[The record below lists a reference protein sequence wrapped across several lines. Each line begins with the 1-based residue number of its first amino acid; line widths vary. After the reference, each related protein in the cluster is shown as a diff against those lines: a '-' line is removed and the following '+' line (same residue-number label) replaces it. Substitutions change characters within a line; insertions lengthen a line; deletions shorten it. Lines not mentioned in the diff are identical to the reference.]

1 MKNGKEKSMFVR
13 EYLWRDLM
21 TVCGLFVILLTIVIG
36 AFLVYKGSS
45 TFLVYRHSFLEF
57 LGSADWAPEDNMAGG
72 GSIGALIF
80 IAGSLC
86 TCGLALLIATPFS
99 LGSAIFI
106 TEISPKFGEK
116 FYRPVVE
123 IFAGIPSVVYGW
135 VGLTVLVPAIKT
147 VFDRQVGHSILAAGL
162 VLAVMIFPT
171 ITSVAADALHSVP
184 KECRMAAYGLGSTRW
199 QTIYR
204 IVVPAAAPGIISG
217 VILGL
222 ARAFG
227 EALAVA
233 MVIGQTTALPTSIF
247 STTKTLTTEI
257 AAQMG
262 NAMEGG
268 DAIIEN
274 IPPQYREALLET
286 GLASRPGVDMDAV
299 MRILTILATL
309 VVVSALLSYL
319 QNFLMSGV
327 AQRVSYRLRDQIN
340 RKMNKLPLSFYDK
353 TTHGEVLSLI
363 TNDVD
368 TVSTTLNQSLTQMIT
383 AVTTLVGV
391 LVMMLSISGWMTL
404 ASLVALPFSF
414 LVIRVVV
421 KRSQKYFRAQ
431 QEYLGHVNGHI
442 EEMYSGHNVVR
453 LFNGEERSR
462 QTFQELNSHL
472 YSSGW
477 RSQFLS
483 GLMQPVLNFVS
494 NIGYVIVCVLG
505 GFLTIRG
512 NITIGNILYPVCAP
526 LQPARHPIRPDHEH
540 PAVHRRGGGAR
551 VQLPGCGGGAG
562 QRRED
567 PAGRRRAGRR
577 DL

>member
-36 AFLVYKGSS
+36 AFLVYKGSA
-45 TFLVYRHSFLEF
+45 TFLVYKHSFLEF
-57 LGSADWAPEDNMAGG
+57 LGSADWAPEDNMTGG

-80 IAGSLC
+80 IVGSLC

-135 VGLTVLVPAIKT
+135 VGLTVLVPAIKN

-217 VILGL
+217 IILGL

-227 EALAVA
+227 E
-233 MVIGQTTALPTSIF
+233 ALPTSIF

-268 DAIIEN
+268 EMKCALWTM
-274 IPPQYREALLET
+274 ALL
-286 GLASRPGVDMDAV
+286 LFAISLFF
-299 MRILTILATL
+299 I
-309 VVVSALLSYL
+309 
-319 QNFLMSGV
+319 FLIHHV
-327 AQRVSYRLRDQIN
+327 
-340 RKMNKLPLSFYDK
+340 
-353 TTHGEVLSLI
+353 
-363 TNDVD
+363 
-368 TVSTTLNQSLTQMIT
+368 T
-383 AVTTLVGV
+383 AVK
-391 LVMMLSISGWMTL
+391 
-404 ASLVALPFSF
+404 PE
-414 LVIRVVV
+414 
-421 KRSQKYFRAQ
+421 K
-431 QEYLGHVNGHI
+431 
-442 EEMYSGHNVVR
+442 EEKQSAAK
-453 LFNGEERSR
+453 GEK
-462 QTFQELNSHL
+462 
-472 YSSGW
+472 
-477 RSQFLS
+477 
-483 GLMQPVLNFVS
+483 
-494 NIGYVIVCVLG
+494 
-505 GFLTIRG
+505 
-512 NITIGNILYPVCAP
+512 
-526 LQPARHPIRPDHEH
+526 
-540 PAVHRRGGGAR
+540 
-551 VQLPGCGGGAG
+551 
-562 QRRED
+562 
-567 PAGRRRAGRR
+567 
-577 DL
+577 